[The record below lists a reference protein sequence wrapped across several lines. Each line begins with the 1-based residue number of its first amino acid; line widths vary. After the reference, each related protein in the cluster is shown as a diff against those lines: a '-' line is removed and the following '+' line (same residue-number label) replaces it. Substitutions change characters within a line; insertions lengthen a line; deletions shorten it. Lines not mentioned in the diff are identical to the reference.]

1 MPSLFSSSGQTPT
14 QADIESKRKMAQML
28 AQGAINPNFGPN
40 AAPMTALLPLA
51 MMFASKRA
59 EKQANEGTEKLTSDR
74 SSELAKIIAA
84 GRGTPGIPGDPGM
97 MPATPN
103 DDEGNVNTVIPPR
116 AEIPAVPG
124 SRQAMI
130 DAMIGSKLPEMQT
143 AGTQAM
149 LKEPQGKWED
159 VQGPRGAV
167 LQRHSITGETK
178 QVVAPETKDK
188 VPDWMKPG
196 WLESQKALAEA
207 KGEGKMSPTAQKELF
222 EADEMAQASQNAMN
236 AIDEALKLNDKAY
249 SGPFANERAIASRF
263 IPGKYEGADA
273 ATSMDNIVRGQ
284 ALESLKAIF
293 GGMPTEGE
301 RKILLEMQASLE
313 KTPEQRADIL
323 KRAKVAA
330 ERRMKFNQDKAQ
342 SLRGGSYFKQA
353 PSVQGGAIG
362 APGLTKNNDGS
373 FTYVPKR

>member
-1 MPSLFSSSGQTPT
+1 MPSLFSLGGKPTT
-14 QADIESKRKMAQML
+14 QADIEAKRKMAQML
-28 AQGAINPNFGPN
+28 AQGAINPNFGSN

-59 EKQANEGTEKLTSDR
+59 ANEAKTGEEALKAER
-74 SSELAKIIAA
+74 QSELARIISA
-84 GRGTPGIPGDPGM
+84 GRGTPNV

-103 DDEGNVNTVIPPR
+103 DDEGNPNPVVQGT
-116 AEIPAVPG
+116 PG

-130 DAMIGSKLPEMQT
+130 DAMIGSRLPEMQT
-143 AGTQAM
+143 AGTAAM

-159 VQGPRGAV
+159 VPGPRGSM

-178 QVVAPETKDK
+178 QIVAPETKERT
-188 VPDWMKPG
+188 PDWMKPG
-196 WLESQKALAEA
+196 WLEAQSALAAA
-207 KGEGKMSPTAQKELF
+207 KGDGKLSPTAQKELF
-222 EADEMAQASQNAMN
+222 EADEMSQASQNAMT

-249 SGPFANERAIASRF
+249 SGPLASERTAAARWL
-263 IPGKYEGADA
+263 PGTYEGADA

-301 RKILLEMQASLE
+301 RKILIEMQASLE

-323 KRAKVAA
+323 KRAKQAA
-330 ERRMKFNQDKAQ
+330 ERRLKFNQEKAN
-342 SLRGGSYFKQA
+342 SLRGGAYFKPGTQVTTGPIGA
-353 PSVQGGAIG
+353 PVTA
-362 APGLTKNNDGS
+362 APGLTKNPDGS
-373 FTYVPKR
+373 FTYTKR